1 MIRELVLGSI
11 GLVLAISFIII
22 AKIIKKKI

>member
-1 MIRELVLGSI
+1 MIKELVLGSI

-22 AKIIKKKI
+22 AKIIEKKI

>member
-1 MIRELVLGSI
+1 MIGELILGSI

-22 AKIIKKKI
+22 AKIIERKI

>member
-1 MIRELVLGSI
+1 MIGELILGSI

-22 AKIIKKKI
+22 SKIIERKI